1 MVCLYSESYKKYYY
15 APWLSMPTCVVIF
28 SIIGVILVPFF
39 IQFGK
44 INFWGETDSYYERP
58 IVSSTPYY
66 IIDGITVSGLEKCY
80 SSVNKESECNTLE
93 EPIFEPESDKISF
106 RGNLDETEFSYLRIL
121 YFLNYEIKKEIKKKF
136 LVMTSVELGSIKN
149 VNEINIKGNLLLSH
163 NEPFEYPEAST
174 TKELKDTYFDMFRE
188 NDEIFKDFSFNRPQV
203 AKYDIYKEEFIK
215 NKKNPSESSREEGKE
230 NNPLKFKI
238 EINIPTQQK
247 IIYRRPAYI
256 NLKFRWIEYLALF
269 IPVVFIVYSII
280 SFMFRY
286 QLVECSVISSIPK
299 AMN

>member
-1 MVCLYSESYKKYYY
+1 
-15 APWLSMPTCVVIF
+15 
-28 SIIGVILVPFF
+28 
-39 IQFGK
+39 
-44 INFWGETDSYYERP
+44 
-58 IVSSTPYY
+58 
-66 IIDGITVSGLEKCY
+66 
-80 SSVNKESECNTLE
+80 
-93 EPIFEPESDKISF
+93 
-106 RGNLDETEFSYLRIL
+106 
-121 YFLNYEIKKEIKKKF
+121 
-136 LVMTSVELGSIKN
+136 
-149 VNEINIKGNLLLSH
+149 
-163 NEPFEYPEAST
+163 
-174 TKELKDTYFDMFRE
+174 MFRE

-203 AKYDIYKEEFIK
+203 AKYDIYKEEFLTG
-215 NKKNPSESSREEGKE
+215 NSEQLEF
-230 NNPLKFKI
+230 NI

>member
-44 INFWGETDSYYERP
+44 INFWGEADSYYEQP
-58 IVSSTPYY
+58 IVSQTDHY
-66 IIDGITVSGLEKCY
+66 IIDGIYESENEIELLSAGYVASTSFDGKTDKIIFKGTLEK
-80 SSVNKESECNTLE
+80 KES
-93 EPIFEPESDKISF
+93 KQ
-106 RGNLDETEFSYLRIL
+106 LDYLRIMC
-121 YFLNYEIKKEIKKKF
+121 FLNYEIKKEIKKKF
-136 LVMTSVELGSIKN
+136 LVMALVELNSIKN
-149 VNEINIKGNLLLSH
+149 VKEIDIKGNLLLSH

-174 TKELKDTYFDMFRE
+174 TQELKDTYFDIVR
-188 NDEIFKDFSFNRPQV
+188 DEEQIFKDFSFNRPQV
-203 AKYDIYKEEFIK
+203 AKYDIYKEEFHTG
-215 NKKNPSESSREEGKE
+215 NSGQLEFN
-230 NNPLKFKI
+230 I

-269 IPVVFIVYSII
+269 IPVAFIVYSII

>member
-44 INFWGETDSYYERP
+44 INFWGEADSYYEQP
-58 IVSSTPYY
+58 IVSQTHHY
-66 IIDGITVSGLEKCY
+66 IIDGITESGNEIEQ
-80 SSVNKESECNTLE
+80 SSVKNPGYVASTSFDGK
-93 EPIFEPESDKISF
+93 IDKITF
-106 RGNLDETEFSYLRIL
+106 KGTLNTDGINQLGYLRIMC
-121 YFLNYEIKKEIKKKF
+121 FLNYEIKKEIKKKF
-136 LVMTSVELGSIKN
+136 LVMALVELSSIKH
-149 VNEINIKGNLLLSH
+149 VGTIDIKGNLLLSY
-163 NEPFEYPEAST
+163 NKPFDYPEAST
-174 TKELKDTYFDMFRE
+174 TKELQDTYDISWEDPTKVFE
-188 NDEIFKDFSFNRPQV
+188 DFSFNRPQV
-203 AKYDIYKEEFIK
+203 AKYDIYKEEFQKVITD
-215 NKKNPSESSREEGKE
+215 NQLEFN
-230 NNPLKFKI
+230 I